1 MELTIKQ
8 KKLTFFVDKYE
19 IFDAD
24 DMIFTAKSVLF
35 SFPKKVKV
43 FNKENIEK
51 ITLIKALTLIH
62 PEFDIIFSGG
72 AHLCLEGK
80 SWIYDYF
87 ILRVPEGTFE
97 VHHQK
102 GLKLSIF
109 LNNEQVAEIS
119 KNTVAFFGGD
129 EYRILA
135 NSDINKELLI
145 GICLAWDLNDFD
157 DKNTVM
163 IDLGNIG
170 PVKKKSESNWKPV
183 K

>member
-19 IFDAD
+19 IFDEDA
-24 DMIFTAKSVLF
+24 MIYTAKSVLF
-35 SFPKKVKV
+35 SFPKKVRV

-72 AHLCLEGK
+72 TQLCLEGK

-129 EYRILA
+129 KFKIIA

-157 DKNTVM
+157 DKNSVM

-170 PVKKKSESNWKPV
+170 PVKKKSEANWKPV

>member
-1 MELTIKQ
+1 M
-8 KKLTFFVDKYE
+8 
-19 IFDAD
+19 IFDTD
-24 DMIFTAKSVLF
+24 EVVFTAKSVFF

-43 FNKENIEK
+43 FNKENIER

-62 PEFDIIFSGG
+62 PEFDIIFSDGT
-72 AHLCLEGK
+72 HLSLGGK

-102 GLKLSIF
+102 GLKLAIF
-109 LNNEQVAEIS
+109 LNNKQVAEIS
-119 KNTVAFFGGD
+119 KNVLAFFGGD
-129 EYRILA
+129 EYRIIA

-157 DKNTVM
+157 NKNSVM
-163 IDLGNIG
+163 MSFGNIG
-170 PVKKKSESNWKPV
+170 PVKKKSEANWNPV